1 MAIRYPLDTH
11 IHMVRR
17 KAMLA
22 VTNLQIRHLAISQ
35 IVEPLQALTSHNFP
49 VHVCLAPAKADRN
62 HRARMIVAA
71 LLALMTK
78 RVGVALRLQ
87 RLNAVVRSSSGP
99 GQFML
104 WQIAR

>member
-22 VTNLQIRHLAISQ
+22 VTNLQIRHLAISK

-49 VHVCLAPAKADRN
+49 VHVA
-62 HRARMIVAA
+62 
-71 LLALMTK
+71 
-78 RVGVALRLQ
+78 
-87 RLNAVVRSSSGP
+87 
-99 GQFML
+99 
-104 WQIAR
+104 